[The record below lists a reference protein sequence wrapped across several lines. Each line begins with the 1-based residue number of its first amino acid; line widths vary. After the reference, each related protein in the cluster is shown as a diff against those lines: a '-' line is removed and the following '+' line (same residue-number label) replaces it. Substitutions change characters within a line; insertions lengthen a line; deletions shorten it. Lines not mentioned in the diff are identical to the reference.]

1 MHGVGHI
8 AVGRPD
14 ARRRQKRDEVWG
26 FLRSF
31 MKANAGRPP
40 TAREIQEGTGLSS
53 LSVVFQSLG
62 DLEREGLIRR
72 DDFGKTRG
80 IRIVGA
86 TYRLPD
92 EEGEGI

>member
-8 AVGRPD
+8 VVGRPD
-14 ARRRQKRDEVWG
+14 ARRQQKRDEVWG

-40 TAREIQEGTGLSS
+40 TAREIQQGTGLRS

-72 DDFGKTRG
+72 GEFGKTRG

-92 EEGEGI
+92 EEGI

>member
-62 DLEREGLIRR
+62 DLEQAGLIRR
-72 DDFGKTRG
+72 GAFGKTRG
-80 IRIVGA
+80 IGVVGA

-92 EEGEGI
+92 EEGL

>member
-1 MHGVGHI
+1 MQGVGHM
-8 AVGRPD
+8 AAGRRD
-14 ARRRQKRDEVWG
+14 GRRRQKRDEVWG
-26 FLRSF
+26 FLRRY
-31 MKANAGRPP
+31 MMENAGRPP
-40 TAREIQEGTGLSS
+40 TAREIQQGTGLRS

-72 DDFGKTRG
+72 GEFGKTRG

-92 EEGEGI
+92 EEGVGT

>member
-1 MHGVGHI
+1 MQKVGHI
-8 AVGRPD
+8 AVGR
-14 ARRRQKRDEVWG
+14 RRKRDEVWG
-26 FLRSF
+26 FLRSY

-62 DLEREGLIRR
+62 DLERAGLIRR

>member
-1 MHGVGHI
+1 MHKVGHI
-8 AVGRPD
+8 AVGR
-14 ARRRQKRDEVWG
+14 RRKRDEVWC
-26 FLRSF
+26 FLRSY

-72 DDFGKTRG
+72 GEFGKTRG

-92 EEGEGI
+92 EEGGV